1 MASDN
6 KKRHIVSYEN
16 MSPELAAAFAEKYP
30 KGFSDYLPD
39 LTKYTK
45 PDGTPF
51 YAVMV
56 EIPDA
61 IYLVKI
67 KVQIDNPDDIER
79 WLEGEE
85 EAENESVAGTSG
97 ASASVPERSKLLLLS
112 LMVGVLSGCA
122 AVILDW
128 AIHTVKLLLNQ
139 DFHFSYDWQYL
150 VLPGIGMLVSLVL
163 VRYLIRDNIGHGV
176 TKALLAVSRNDSKIK
191 PHNTWSSMLTSSI
204 TIGFGGSVGAE
215 APIVYT
221 GAAIGSNL
229 GRICGLSYRNITLL
243 LGCGAAGAVAGI
255 FKAPLAGVLF
265 TLEILLFNVSMRS
278 LLPLLLSTISA
289 TVISYIFRGQTP
301 IFACTLTP
309 FSMGNLPFYIVL
321 GIVGGFG
328 SLYFM
333 RMTLRLEDRVGKIKN
348 PYVRWALCAVALGL
362 LIFLFPPLYGEGYD
376 SLGALLNGEDLALE
390 GRSVLSFLLDW
401 KWGVP
406 VLFALI
412 FFLKVFAMTAT
423 NAGGG
428 VGGTFGPTLFAGA
441 ILGFVIAR
449 CLNLLGFSVPEQNF
463 VLVGMAALMAG
474 VMQAPMTA
482 IFLIAEISGGYD
494 LLIPL
499 ILTATVAFGTVRV
512 FEKYSIYTKRIAQ
525 SGDLLTHDS
534 DQAVLTLLQTDTL
547 IRDKYP
553 RVQIDATL
561 REVVEVVTGSDA
573 AVLPVIDRQGR
584 FQGMVDVASTRRVL
598 FDSAK
603 YDKLH
608 VYNIMESAPD
618 FIYAGE
624 KMESVMNKFERTGAW
639 RLPVIDADRK
649 YLGFISKSRLLM
661 AYRAELKEI
670 ASED

>member
-1 MASDN
+1 VKLSLE
-6 KKRHIVSYEN
+6 HI
-16 MSPELAAAFAEKYP
+16 
-30 KGFSDYLPD
+30 
-39 LTKYTK
+39 
-45 PDGTPF
+45 
-51 YAVMV
+51 
-56 EIPDA
+56 
-61 IYLVKI
+61 
-67 KVQIDNPDDIER
+67 
-79 WLEGEE
+79 
-85 EAENESVAGTSG
+85 
-97 ASASVPERSKLLLLS
+97 PERSKLLLLS

-150 VLPGIGMLVSLVL
+150 VLPGIGMLLSLIL
-163 VRYLIRDNIGHGV
+163 VRYVIRDNIGHGV

-301 IFACTLTP
+301 VFACTLTP

-321 GIVGGFG
+321 GIIGGFG

-333 RMTLRLEDRVGKIKN
+333 RMTLRLEDRIGKLKS
-348 PYVRWALCAVALGL
+348 PYARWAICAVALGL
-362 LIFLFPPLYGEGYD
+362 LIFLFPPLYGEGYE

-406 VLFALI
+406 VLFAMI

-494 LLIPL
+494 LFIPL
-499 ILTATVAFGTVRV
+499 ILTATVAFGTVRI

-624 KMESVMNKFERTGAW
+624 KMESVMDKFERTGAW